1 MSPGGDATTG
11 SRAKGAPA
19 ATSGPGAPSPG
30 RDADG
35 ASRETP
41 KLTGEAL
48 VERMTSAERE
58 RAARV
63 ESVLPLL
70 REHAASAD
78 QRGEFHRPHV
88 ATLREAGLLGLI
100 VPEAYGGLGGTLRD
114 LAAATFAMGS
124 ACPSTAL
131 AWFFHCSSASRGL
144 LALEAIEAGLFSP
157 AEVDVVKAFAE
168 RLLFKMGKGG
178 CWLANFA
185 SETVK
190 TEGAAVTI
198 STEAT
203 PTRGGFLITGEK
215 SFGCSTGVADEY
227 LVTAKLAGHESVDGL
242 ALFFVNRDAEG
253 VAERHRW
260 DAIGMRATATHGIT
274 LRDVFVAEDAA
285 LAVPGAFTRMMR
297 MSRGSFVGNQLAA
310 TAVYAGA
317 AWAIFHHTLSEL
329 TRRTFSDTGRSL
341 GSSPFHSV
349 IVGDMAVSLETA
361 MLWLRRQLELET
373 SDPPLLS
380 KADVVRQWRFCK
392 GEVAEAAFRVAEG
405 AFKAAG
411 TSGTGNTHPATRAL
425 RDMAMGLVQA
435 FPAERGRLEAASML
449 LSAGEQSLFGVK
461 GK

>member
-1 MSPGGDATTG
+1 MAGAAG
-11 SRAKGAPA
+11 SRVGGGSALPA
-19 ATSGPGAPSPG
+19 ESS
-30 RDADG
+30 
-35 ASRETP
+35 
-41 KLTGEAL
+41 KLTGEVL
-48 VERMTSAERE
+48 VERMTDAERA

-63 ESVLPLL
+63 EKVLPIL
-70 REHAASAD
+70 REHSTEAD
-78 QRGEFHRPHV
+78 RRGEFHRPHV
-88 ATLREAGLLGLI
+88 ATLRGAGLLGLI

-114 LAAATFAMGS
+114 LSAATFAMGS

-144 LALEAIEAGLFSP
+144 LALEAIEAGLFSRSE
-157 AEVDVVKAFAE
+157 ADEVKAFAD
-168 RLLFKMGKGG
+168 RLLFKMGKEGR
-178 CWLANFA
+178 WLANFA

-190 TEGAAVTI
+190 SEGAAVTI
-198 STEAT
+198 GTEAV
-203 PTRGGFLITGEK
+203 PTKGGFLITGEK

-242 ALFFVNRDAEG
+242 ALFFVGRETEG
-253 VAERHRW
+253 VAERHKW

-274 LRDVFVAEDAA
+274 LENVFVPRDAA
-285 LAVPGAFTRMMR
+285 LAIPGAFTRMMK

-317 AWAIFHHTLSEL
+317 AWSIFHHTLAEL
-329 TRRTFSDTGRSL
+329 SRRTFADTGRSL
-341 GSSPFHSV
+341 GTSPFHTV
-349 IVGDMAVSLETA
+349 IVGEMAVSLETA
-361 MLWLRRQLELET
+361 LLWLRRQLELET
-373 SDPPLLS
+373 SDPPLVP
-380 KADVVRQWRFCK
+380 KADVVRQWRLCK

-435 FPAERGRLEAASML
+435 FPAERGRMEAASML

>member
-1 MSPGGDATTG
+1 MSGGVEALDAG
-11 SRAKGAPA
+11 G
-19 ATSGPGAPSPG
+19 
-30 RDADG
+30 
-35 ASRETP
+35 P

-48 VERMTSAERE
+48 VERMTSAEKA

-63 ESVLPLL
+63 EKVLPLL
-70 REHAASAD
+70 REHAAGAD
-78 QRGEFHRPHV
+78 KLGEFHRPHV
-88 ATLREAGLLGLI
+88 AAFRDAGLLGLI
-100 VPEAYGGLGGTLRD
+100 VPERYGGLGGTLRD

-144 LALEAIEAGLFSP
+144 LALEAIEAGLFAP
-157 AEVDVVKAFAE
+157 NEAGEVKAFAE
-168 RLLFKMGKGG
+168 RLLHKMGKEGR
-178 CWLANFA
+178 WLANFA

-198 STEAT
+198 ATEAV
-203 PTRGGFLITGEK
+203 PTRGGFLLTGEK

-242 ALFFVNRDAEG
+242 ALFFVGRDAEG

-274 LRDVFVAEDAA
+274 LKNVFVPSEAA
-285 LAVPGAFTRMMR
+285 LAIPGAFTRMMR

-317 AWAIFHHTLSEL
+317 AWGIFHHTVQELS
-329 TRRTFSDTGRSL
+329 RRTFSDTGRSV
-341 GSSPFHSV
+341 GSSPFHTV

-373 SDPPLLS
+373 SDPPLLGKS
-380 KADVVRQWRFCK
+380 DVVRQWRFCK

-405 AFKAAG
+405 AFKSAG
-411 TSGTGNTHPATRAL
+411 TSGTGNSHPATRAL

-435 FPAERGRLEAASML
+435 FPAERGRIDAASMI
-449 LSAGEQSLFGVK
+449 LSSGEQSLFGVK